1 MRSQQFEKYAT
12 RYFGSTT
19 GKVYGTL
26 LLLLEKK
33 LYRCREKPKVQEKEE
48 DDEQDLPS
56 TTTVDVLDELDRLH
70 PYLDL
75 SGAIAANEDVEAL
88 LTNGHA
94 TIKTE
99 PQNDDDGAPS
109 AMKQRNARLGVLEQ
123 HLRVLAEHPRGF
135 LDRVGTRGKGEWSV
149 HFNTLTETL
158 QAAEIDNVITAR
170 LGTVFTRVAR
180 LLRQKGKLEQK
191 SVEEGCLMRK
201 KDAMSV
207 LANMQE
213 LGFVETQEVP
223 KDNSRQPSRSLYLW
237 FFNQERVAK
246 LLLFDSYKVMTRLV
260 ERIQVQKS
268 FRQEVIAKAE
278 RLDVVGHEDEYL
290 TTGDRAHLREWREEE
305 EKLLTQ
311 LTRLDDMV
319 ALLRDF

>member
-12 RYFGSTT
+12 KYFGETM
-19 GKVYGTL
+19 GKIYGTL
-26 LLLLEKK
+26 LLLVEKK
-33 LYRCREKPKVQEKEE
+33 VYRCRNNPKFEGHE
-48 DDEQDLPS
+48 DDEEELPS
-56 TTTVDVLDELDRLH
+56 TTTVDLLDQLDERY
-70 PYLDL
+70 PALDL
-75 SGAIAANEDVEAL
+75 AAAIAASDNEADLA
-88 LTNGHA
+88 NGHSK
-94 TIKTE
+94 IKAE
-99 PQNDDDGAPS
+99 YEDDDQAPS

-123 HLRVLAEHPRGF
+123 HLKVLAEHPRGF

-149 HFNTLTETL
+149 HFNTLAESL

-170 LGTVFTRVAR
+170 LGTAYTRVAR

-213 LGFVETQEVP
+213 AGFVETQEVP
-223 KDNSRQPSRSLYLW
+223 KDAGRQPSRSLYLW

-268 FRQEVIAKAE
+268 FRQEVIDKAE
-278 RLDVVGHEDEYL
+278 RLDVIGHEDEYL
-290 TTGDRAHLREWREEE
+290 TASDKTHLREWREEE
-305 EKLLTQ
+305 EKLMTQ
-311 LTRLDDMV
+311 MTRLDDMV

>member
-12 RYFGSTT
+12 RYFGDTT
-19 GKVYGTL
+19 GKIYGTL

-33 LYRCREKPKVQEKEE
+33 LYRCREDPKIEGQEE
-48 DDEQDLPS
+48 DEESLPS
-56 TTTVDVLDELDRLH
+56 TTTVDVLDELDCLH
-70 PYLDL
+70 PSLDL
-75 SGAIAANEDVEAL
+75 VAAIAANDNGEA

-94 TIKTE
+94 KVKAE
-99 PQNDDDGAPS
+99 DYDDDDGAPS
-109 AMKQRNARLGVLEQ
+109 AMKQRNARLTVLEQ

-213 LGFVETQEVP
+213 AGFVETQEVP
-223 KDNSRQPSRSLYLW
+223 KDASRQPSRSLYLW

-290 TTGDRAHLREWREEE
+290 TAGDRLHLREWREEE